1 MAKIFNLVSSALF
14 ALLFLQLAAAQD
26 AAPPQNA
33 PSAPVTCAEAP
44 QDKWLVTQNW
54 EKFSLQSVGVWYANV
69 PALGSQPQRRM
80 SLIERRK
87 KKKNKDKEETPPEEQ
102 PQDQG
107 QGQGQAQGTGADCTF
122 TQLIPGGDGT
132 LQFTNTASYRQV
144 VCVTTVLASDKMR
157 CYWLNAG
164 DSCTTATSTQWL
176 LFSVSVLN
184 QMSVSHR

>member
-14 ALLFLQLAAAQD
+14 ALLFLQLAAAQG
-26 AAPPQNA
+26 AAPPQDA
-33 PSAPVTCAEAP
+33 PSAPVTCVEAP
-44 QDKWLVTQNW
+44 QDKWLVTQKW
-54 EKFSLQSVGVWYANV
+54 KKFSFQSLGVWYANV
-69 PALGSQPQRRM
+69 PALGSQPQRRS

-87 KKKNKDKEETPPEEQ
+87 KKNKDKEEENTPEEQ

-107 QGQGQAQGTGADCTF
+107 EGQAQGTGADCTF

-144 VCVTTVLASDKMR
+144 VCVTTVLASDKIK

-176 LFSVSVLN
+176 LFSAGPRL
-184 QMSVSHR
+184 